1 MLLENLKVLALDPG
15 QAALLLLGG
24 KDCDRVWVLDV
35 SIEEL
40 LVDQRMVFIGC
51 PLCLRGEGM
60 HRLVRDVGGADQS
73 LPDLSASC
81 SDPTGELLALGVSCL
96 GIAKDTLVYLRLLQ
110 LELGIRSHSTVLELL
125 LSTL

>member
-1 MLLENLKVLALDPG
+1 MFTSALVISGFPG
-15 QAALLLLGG
+15 ILTGNSTSVVVPILSLT
-24 KDCDRVWVLDV
+24 
-35 SIEEL
+35 SF
-40 LVDQRMVFIGC
+40 DQRMVFIGC